1 MLVISPAVEK
11 IKQGSEIGNFSN
23 GVEWLM
29 YSTGLLVKAS
39 LRRWHLNKNLKEMK
53 ISVYGIYQVEATNC
67 KFSGPEVGV
76 CLVTP
81 GTDHRDLK
89 VIVNT

>member
-11 IKQGSEIGNFSN
+11 IMQGSEIGNFSD

-39 LRRWHLNKNLKEMK
+39 LRR
-53 ISVYGIYQVEATNC
+53 
-67 KFSGPEVGV
+67 
-76 CLVTP
+76 
-81 GTDHRDLK
+81 
-89 VIVNT
+89 